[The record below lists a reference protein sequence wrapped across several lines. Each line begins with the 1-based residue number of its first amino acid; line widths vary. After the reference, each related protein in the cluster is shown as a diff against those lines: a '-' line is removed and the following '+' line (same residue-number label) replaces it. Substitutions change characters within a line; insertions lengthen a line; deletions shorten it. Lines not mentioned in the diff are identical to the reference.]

1 MYSFLISIL
10 LLISLIASE
19 ISAQMLLKTGFKN
32 NINYY
37 LGIGLYGIVAML
49 FAQSLKYEK
58 FGSLNLLWH
67 LSMVLATLFVG
78 YFIYN
83 ESYSIREHVGIVLGI
98 ISLGL
103 LLSDKHSH

>member
-1 MYSFLISIL
+1 MYTLLISIL
-10 LLISLIASE
+10 LLISLVISE
-19 ISAQMLLKTGFKN
+19 ISAQMLLKKGFKN
-32 NINYY
+32 NMNYY
-37 LGIGLYGIVAML
+37 LGIGLYGVVAIL

-67 LSMVLATLFVG
+67 LSMVIATLLVS

-83 ESYSIREHVGIVLGI
+83 EKYTVRENVGIVLGI